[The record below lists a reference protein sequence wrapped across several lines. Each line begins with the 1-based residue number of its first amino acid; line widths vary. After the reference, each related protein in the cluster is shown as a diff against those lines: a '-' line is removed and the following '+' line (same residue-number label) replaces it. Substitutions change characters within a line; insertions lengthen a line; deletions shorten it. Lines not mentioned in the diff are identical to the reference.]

1 MLGKFFRNLKKKSE
15 NTGPHQETL
24 DDAYDEGNDVSEN
37 LIGVN
42 ETLFESE
49 ISTGNP
55 EEAGQAQVDN
65 LPGKSSSDTFTVAF
79 ANSKGGVG
87 KSTLAFI
94 SCLNLAVKQPDF
106 HIEFIDLDRQGTTQ
120 DSLRRFTN
128 KRFCLIDDP
137 EFLLAS
143 GGPNNARIYQHLSSN
158 KSIDASYSKRFVFF
172 DTPAG
177 TNFIEYSF
185 LNDADYLFVP
195 TSSSDADLFAT
206 RKFLSQLFSKG
217 QEFERYSSKHRLPTV
232 LVIPNLLE
240 TRQEMMHV
248 YQALREFP
256 CFLGHPIVYSRLFKR
271 TFGGEISDYNVAE
284 LLRFTEDF
292 GDWFNDVVMNP
303 ERTQNAPKSLF
314 QI

>member
-1 MLGKFFRNLKKKSE
+1 MLTKLYLNRKYRPATLKKQVKPKWTISQE
-15 NTGPHQETL
+15 NRPQIPL
-24 DDAYDEGNDVSEN
+24 LLLLPIQREGLV
-37 LIGVN
+37 
-42 ETLFESE
+42 
-49 ISTGNP
+49 
-55 EEAGQAQVDN
+55 
-65 LPGKSSSDTFTVAF
+65 
-79 ANSKGGVG
+79 

-217 QEFERYSSKHRLPTV
+217 QG
-232 LVIPNLLE
+232 I
-240 TRQEMMHV
+240 
-248 YQALREFP
+248 
-256 CFLGHPIVYSRLFKR
+256 
-271 TFGGEISDYNVAE
+271 
-284 LLRFTEDF
+284 
-292 GDWFNDVVMNP
+292 
-303 ERTQNAPKSLF
+303 
-314 QI
+314 